1 MIVQGLIRGDIK
13 LLNML
18 ALLGAYAVV
27 TAVIPPVYRLSVK
40 HSIVD
45 QPNARKVH
53 QTPMPFVGAAIW
65 AGVLLVIWLLPIER
79 RLLVGLTLGG
89 TVAFAVGFADDFIK
103 SRGGDLSAA
112 PKFVG
117 HILAALVLYQ
127 VGVKVQF
134 LSNPFS
140 GGLVYL
146 PPIVSMLVTITWVV
160 GVTNLINFMDGLDGL
175 ACGLVNIAA
184 LTMAVVASFMGHPT
198 TLLVSLVLVGVTSA
212 FFRYNFNPARMFMG
226 DAGAYFLGFMLAAV
240 SVEGAFKSATLVG
253 LLIPIIV
260 LGLPIADTVFNIV
273 RRFLSGKPVYVADK
287 GHTHHRLLQAGLSQ
301 RQTVLVMYLISIC
314 FSLTALA
321 LMFASRR

>member
-1 MIVQGLIRGDIK
+1 MIVKGLRRGDI
-13 LLNML
+13 LLNLL
-18 ALLGAYAVV
+18 ALLGGFFIV
-27 TAVIPPVYRLSVK
+27 TAVIPPVYNLSMSY
-40 HSIVD
+40 SIVD
-45 QPNARKVH
+45 KPNARKVH

-65 AGVLLVIWLLPIER
+65 AGVLLAIWLLPIER
-79 RLLVGLTLGG
+79 RLLIGISLGG
-89 TVAFAVGFADDFIK
+89 TVAFAVGFVDDFIK
-103 SRGGDLSAA
+103 SRGGDWAA
-112 PKFVG
+112 GPKFVG
-117 HILAALVLYQ
+117 QILAATLLYSA
-127 VGVKVQF
+127 GVKVQF
-134 LSNPFS
+134 LSNPFT

-146 PPIVSMLVTITWVV
+146 PDLGSLAVTVAWVV

-184 LTMAVVASFMGHPT
+184 LTMAVVSYSMGQPT

-212 FFRYNFNPARMFMG
+212 FFRVNFNPARMFMG

-273 RRFLSGKPVYVADK
+273 RRFLSGKPVYMADK
-287 GHTHHRLLQAGLSQ
+287 GHTHHRLLDAGLSQ

-314 FSLTALA
+314 FSLTALI
-321 LMFASRR
+321 LMFASK

>member
-1 MIVQGLIRGDIK
+1 MNYK
-13 LLNML
+13 L
-18 ALLGAYAVV
+18 
-27 TAVIPPVYRLSVK
+27 
-40 HSIVD
+40 VD
-45 QPNARKVH
+45 KPNARKVH
-53 QTPMPFVGAAIW
+53 LTPMPFVGAAIW
-65 AGVLLVIWLLPIER
+65 AGVLIAIWLLPIER
-79 RLLVGLTLGG
+79 RLLIGVSLGG
-89 TVAFAVGFADDFIK
+89 TVAFAVGFIDDFIK
-103 SRGGDLSAA
+103 SRGGDLSAG

-117 HILAALVLYQ
+117 QILAATLLFSA
-127 VGVKVQF
+127 GVKVQF
-134 LSNPFS
+134 LTNPFG

-146 PPIVSMLVTITWVV
+146 PYFVSLAVTVAWVV

-184 LTMAVVASFMGHPT
+184 LTMAVVSYSMGQPT

-212 FFRYNFNPARMFMG
+212 FFRVNFNPARMFMG

-273 RRFLSGKPVYVADK
+273 RRLLSGKPVYMADK

-314 FSLTALA
+314 FSLTALI
-321 LMFASRR
+321 LMYANK

>member
-1 MIVQGLIRGDIK
+1 MLNLI
-13 LLNML
+13 
-18 ALLGAYAVV
+18 ALLGAFLIV
-27 TAVIPPVYRLSVK
+27 TAVIPPVYNLSMSY
-40 HSIVD
+40 SIVD
-45 QPNARKVH
+45 KPNARKVH

-65 AGVLLVIWLLPIER
+65 AGVLLAVWLLPIER
-79 RLLVGLTLGG
+79 RLLIGVSLGG
-89 TVAFAVGFADDFIK
+89 TVAFAVGFVDDFIK
-103 SRGGDLSAA
+103 SRGGDLAA
-112 PKFVG
+112 GPKFIG
-117 HILAALVLYQ
+117 QIFAAILLFSA
-127 VGVKVQF
+127 GVKVQF
-134 LSNPFS
+134 LSNPFT

-146 PPIVSMLVTITWVV
+146 PDLVSLVVTVAWVV

-184 LTMAVVASFMGHPT
+184 LTMAVVSYFMGQPT

-212 FFRYNFNPARMFMG
+212 FFRVNFNPARMFMG

-273 RRFLSGKPVYVADK
+273 RRLLSGKPVYVADK
-287 GHTHHRLLQAGLSQ
+287 GHAHHRLLQAGLSH

-314 FSLTALA
+314 FSLTALV
-321 LMFASRR
+321 LMFANK

>member
-1 MIVQGLIRGDIK
+1 MIVQGLKRGDI
-13 LLNML
+13 LLNL
-18 ALLGAYAVV
+18 IALLGAFLIV
-27 TAVIPPVYRLSVK
+27 TAVIPPVYNLSMSY
-40 HSIVD
+40 SIVD
-45 QPNARKVH
+45 KPNARKVH

-65 AGVLLVIWLLPIER
+65 AGVLLAVWLLPIER
-79 RLLVGLTLGG
+79 RLLIGVSLGG
-89 TVAFAVGFADDFIK
+89 TVAFAVGFVDDFIK
-103 SRGGDLSAA
+103 SRGGDLAA
-112 PKFVG
+112 GPKFIG
-117 HILAALVLYQ
+117 QIFAAILLFSA
-127 VGVKVQF
+127 GVKVQF
-134 LSNPFS
+134 LSNPFT

-146 PPIVSMLVTITWVV
+146 PDLVSLVVTVAWVV

-184 LTMAVVASFMGHPT
+184 LTMAVVSYFMGQPT

-212 FFRYNFNPARMFMG
+212 FFRVNFNPARMFMG

-273 RRFLSGKPVYVADK
+273 RRLLSGKPVYVADK
-287 GHTHHRLLQAGLSQ
+287 GHAHHRLLQAGLSH

-314 FSLTALA
+314 FSLTALV
-321 LMFASRR
+321 LMFANK

>member
-1 MIVQGLIRGDIK
+1 MINLF
-13 LLNML
+13 
-18 ALLGAYAVV
+18 ALLGAFLIV
-27 TAVIPPVYRLSVK
+27 TAVIPPVYNLSMNYK
-40 HSIVD
+40 LVD
-45 QPNARKVH
+45 KPNARKVH
-53 QTPMPFVGAAIW
+53 LTPMPFVGAAIW
-65 AGVLLVIWLLPIER
+65 AGVLIAIWLLPIER
-79 RLLVGLTLGG
+79 RLLIGVSLGG
-89 TVAFAVGFADDFIK
+89 TVAFAVGFIDDFIK
-103 SRGGDLSAA
+103 SRGGDLSAG

-117 HILAALVLYQ
+117 QILAATLLFSA
-127 VGVKVQF
+127 GVKVQF
-134 LSNPFS
+134 LTNPFG

-146 PPIVSMLVTITWVV
+146 PYFVSLAVTVAWVV

-184 LTMAVVASFMGHPT
+184 LTMAVVSYSMGQPT

-212 FFRYNFNPARMFMG
+212 FFRVNFNPARMFMG

-273 RRFLSGKPVYVADK
+273 RRLLSGKPVYMADK

-314 FSLTALA
+314 FSLTALI
-321 LMFASRR
+321 LMYANK